1 MEVVP
6 FSPKHLFQLEPGP
19 HDRKHIEPLKGAP
32 LTGSSIFHDGR
43 CLGVF
48 FFTDMDGGAV
58 RFHLFAGDEL
68 RRKYGRFLAR
78 ACRDGIDFAR
88 EQGVKIME
96 GEVDA
101 DFAAARRFAEWL
113 GFVSVAVEHG
123 AKIYRKVL

>member
-6 FSPKHLFQLEPGP
+6 FAPGHLFQLEPGP
-19 HDRKHIEPLKGAP
+19 FDRKHIEPLKGAP

-48 FFTDMDGGAV
+48 FFTDMPSGAV

-78 ACRDGIDFAR
+78 ICRDGIDFSR
-88 EQGVKIME
+88 EQGVEIME
-96 GEVDA
+96 GEVDVEFTEA
-101 DFAAARRFAEWL
+101 HRFAKWL
-113 GFVSVAVEHG
+113 GFVSVAEQDG
-123 AKIYRKVL
+123 MKIYRKVL